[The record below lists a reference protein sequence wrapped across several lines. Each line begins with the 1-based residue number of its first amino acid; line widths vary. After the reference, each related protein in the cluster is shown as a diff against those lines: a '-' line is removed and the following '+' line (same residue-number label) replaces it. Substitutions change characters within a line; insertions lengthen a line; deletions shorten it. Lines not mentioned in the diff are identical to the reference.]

1 MIVVFGSINIDLV
14 MAVANLPRPGETV
27 LAPAY
32 RALGGGKGANQALAA
47 ARAGAEV
54 ALYGCVGRDAFAGDA
69 LALLRRAGV
78 DLGGVT
84 ERDAATGCAVVCV
97 DRDGETQIVVAS
109 GANMLA
115 GAGQVPDRVLGP
127 ATTLLLQLE
136 VSESESHD
144 LIARARRLGA
154 RIVLNAAPARPQPAA
169 VLSALDI
176 LVVNEIEATM
186 LADGVT
192 TAAGGREA
200 ARAIAASHGLTVV
213 VTLGGAGA
221 AAFSP
226 DGDWEVGALPVTP
239 VDTTGAGDAFTG
251 VLAAALDAGAALP
264 EAMRRASVAAAL
276 ACTGAGAQTS
286 LPTAGE
292 IEARLEDLPRS
303 RTTTG

>member
-97 DRDGETQIVVAS
+97 DRDGENQIVVAS

-239 VDTTGAGDAFTG
+239 VDTTGAGDTFLG
-251 VLAAALDAGAALP
+251 VFLAARDGGAEPEAALRQAAAAAAIQVTRPGAADAIP
-264 EAMRRASVAAAL
+264 TARQVAAFL
-276 ACTGAGAQTS
+276 AEHGA
-286 LPTAGE
+286 
-292 IEARLEDLPRS
+292 
-303 RTTTG
+303 